1 MPSLATRVIPFLQV
15 RESDR
20 IDLSGLVCSVL
31 KLNYVEDV
39 NMSTIRCPI
48 FNTDRYNYYHVA
60 RYSDYYIVKIS

>member
-39 NMSTIRCPI
+39 NMSTIRNAPYLTLTGI
-48 FNTDRYNYYHVA
+48 IITM
-60 RYSDYYIVKIS
+60 